1 MIILCVCVCAYV
13 DFFFSRWSLA
23 VRSSLNK
30 ERYSGACKRGGR
42 KRNYSCTRF
51 FLFCFLQR
59 RREGKGPFVPLR
71 VPLLLLIQR
80 CFVIRNVFWHSL
92 FSVSTF
98 IVSILHTSLL
108 LDNAV
113 RLLLSLLFY
122 FFVCS
127 RVRLWFL
134 FFLSCRCTALPLL
147 YSLSFVCFP
156 STPTDGSATSH
167 IRHLS
172 FGCCVLCCRCIW
184 SFLSTRWGS

>member
-1 MIILCVCVCAYV
+1 MHT
-13 DFFFSRWSLA
+13 FFS
-23 VRSSLNK
+23 
-30 ERYSGACKRGGR
+30 
-42 KRNYSCTRF
+42 
-51 FLFCFLQR
+51 FLFFAEEE
-59 RREGKGPFVPLR
+59 RREGPFCTLARTVAFADSEVLCHTKR
-71 VPLLLLIQR
+71 
-80 CFVIRNVFWHSL
+80 L

-184 SFLSTRWGS
+184 SFLSTW